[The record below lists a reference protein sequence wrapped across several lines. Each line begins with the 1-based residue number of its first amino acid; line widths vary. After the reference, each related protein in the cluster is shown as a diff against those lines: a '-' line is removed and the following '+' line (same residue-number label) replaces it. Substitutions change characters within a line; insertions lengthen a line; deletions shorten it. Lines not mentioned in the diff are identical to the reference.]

1 MQIALSMGDASR
13 QIKAHSLF
21 TLADTSD
28 GALSDMQFAGAPGRR
43 ARASTQLPD
52 LLTVIPVVDDQV
64 EYVRVSS
71 RTSAATVAG
80 ATVTAYPPARQNIT
94 TGATGLKPKGGIV
107 FAKFTEAVR
116 TIALCVPATPGSSQM
131 HATTC
136 HQRVSRAAQPD
147 RRQNT
152 DLLTENNEATTS

>member
-1 MQIALSMGDASR
+1 MRDASR
-13 QIKAHSLF
+13 QIKARSLF

-28 GALSDMQFAGAPGRR
+28 GALSDTQFAWAPGRR
-43 ARASTQLPD
+43 ARAGTQLPD

-116 TIALCVPATPGSSQM
+116 TIARGVPAT
-131 HATTC
+131 T
-136 HQRVSRAAQPD
+136 RVVSDAPQLRAYINEYLGRLNP
-147 RRQNT
+147 T
-152 DLLTENNEATTS
+152 DVRTPTY